1 MFNFQY
7 QIVPVIARSPDVTSG
22 RRSNLKRWAKNCFVP
37 HASLGAS
44 CPRNDNRKP
53 GFTILEILTV
63 IAIIS
68 ALTLIAFPVYRQIA
82 PKLTLD
88 STIRDVASDLRYAQQ
103 LAVAE
108 QVVYKVSFNI
118 PQNNYSIINSASGQT
133 IKSQTINSRILIQQI
148 NGLANNTVNFN
159 ATGGVTQSGF
169 IVLLNETNN
178 TSTIE
183 IKPSGY
189 VKIK

>member
-1 MFNFQY
+1 M
-7 QIVPVIARSPDVTSG
+7 
-22 RRSNLKRWAKNCFVP
+22 
-37 HASLGAS
+37 
-44 CPRNDNRKP
+44 
-53 GFTILEILTV
+53 
-63 IAIIS
+63 
-68 ALTLIAFPVYRQIA
+68 
-82 PKLTLD
+82 D

>member
-1 MFNFQY
+1 MK
-7 QIVPVIARSPDVTSG
+7 T
-22 RRSNLKRWAKNCFVP
+22 KR
-37 HASLGAS
+37 
-44 CPRNDNRKP
+44 

-82 PKLTLD
+82 PKLILD

-108 QVVYKVSFNI
+108 QVVYRVSFNI

-133 IKSQTINSRILIQQI
+133 LKSQTINSRILIQQI
-148 NGLANNTVNFN
+148 NGLTDNTVNFN
-159 ATGGVTQSGF
+159 ATGGVTESGF